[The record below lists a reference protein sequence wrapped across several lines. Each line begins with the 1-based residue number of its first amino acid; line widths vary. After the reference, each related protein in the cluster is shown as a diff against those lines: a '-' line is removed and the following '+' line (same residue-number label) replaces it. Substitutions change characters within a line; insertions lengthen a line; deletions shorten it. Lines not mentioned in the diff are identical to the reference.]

1 MRLDALPNP
10 GMSPGAIFAIIL
22 IVILG
27 VALLALGVCKYLRTR
42 RERGEERTVDMGNFH
57 ESPKPV

>member
-1 MRLDALPNP
+1 MPNP